1 MTFDDLVNWNILVQN
16 SKHYELNQKNKHDLR
31 RNEML
36 SLYAM
41 YQNIKNF
48 FLNDEKGQG
57 LVEYALIIILI
68 SLIVLIAYNPVTSGL
83 SLAFSRIGSAL
94 LK

>member
-1 MTFDDLVNWNILVQN
+1 
-16 SKHYELNQKNKHDLR
+16 
-31 RNEML
+31 ML

-48 FLNDEKGQG
+48 FLKDEKGQG

-83 SLAFSRIGSAL
+83 SQAFSKIGNAL
-94 LK
+94 FK

>member
-1 MTFDDLVNWNILVQN
+1 
-16 SKHYELNQKNKHDLR
+16 
-31 RNEML
+31 ML
-36 SLYAM
+36 SLFTM

-48 FLNDEKGQG
+48 FLKDEKGQG

-83 SLAFSRIGSAL
+83 STAFSRIGSAL